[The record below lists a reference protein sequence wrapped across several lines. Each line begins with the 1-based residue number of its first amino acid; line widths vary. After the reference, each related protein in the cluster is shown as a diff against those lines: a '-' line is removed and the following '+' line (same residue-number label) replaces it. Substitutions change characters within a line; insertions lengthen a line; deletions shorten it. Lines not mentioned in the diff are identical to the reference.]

1 MIKVALLCPNSTLSL
16 RPTMAEVVQMLEGD
30 LKITSVMPDHGL
42 YGHNLSI
49 SKLMDIDTTTHGS
62 SSTTTGTTDFVRLV
76 SLGPSGGL
84 LMGFGFGPETRHKEY
99 ETAKVDSLQ
108 VVSELRLT

>member
-1 MIKVALLCPNSTLSL
+1 MEVIDPILEGDFKSEEAVRVIKGALLCTNSTLSL
-16 RPTMAEVVQMLEGD
+16 RPTMSEAVQMLEGD

-62 SSTTTGTTDFVRLV
+62 SSTTTGTTDLEMKSSV
-76 SLGPSGGL
+76 SSYDLYPLNPASTIL
-84 LMGFGFGPETRHKEY
+84 N
-99 ETAKVDSLQ
+99 S
-108 VVSELRLT
+108 